1 MKLYAVVY
9 FPLYPLGRNGIIEI
23 YTGRKQ
29 AVFRTS
35 KFICSRSSARANQ
48 MGLCRV
54 VRARFES
61 RLSIR
66 YLGDRCSL

>member
-23 YTGRKQ
+23 YAGRKQ

-48 MGLCRV
+48 MVGPLSS
-54 VRARFES
+54 RARAVQVTFVN
-61 RLSIR
+61 
-66 YLGDRCSL
+66 